1 MDMHISKILTVFS
14 FFFLSLGATDP
25 IGASEGILFQETL
38 SEKEQ
43 SLVLV
48 ASFTAN
54 GDLKKLE
61 KALHDGLDNGL
72 TVNQI
77 KEAMVH
83 LYAYCGFPRSIRGL
97 QTFIT
102 VLDIRKAKGIEDKWG
117 SEASPITDNRNKY
130 DRGKEN
136 LDKLVGTTLDGP
148 KKGYAQFSPEIEVF
162 LKEHLFADLFER
174 DVLSYKEREL
184 VTISVIASIQKAEP
198 MLRSHMNI
206 CLTQGWT
213 AAQLHDFTKII
224 KENVGKKEGRDA
236 EIVLNELLESKK

>member
-1 MDMHISKILTVFS
+1 MHISKFFTVFS
-14 FFFLSLGATDP
+14 LFFLAVGVTHP
-25 IGASEGILFQETL
+25 IDASEGALFQETL
-38 SEKEQ
+38 TQKEQ

-54 GDLKKLE
+54 GELKKLE
-61 KALHDGLDNGL
+61 RALHDGLNNGL

-97 QTFIT
+97 QTFIK
-102 VLDIRKAKGIEDKWG
+102 VLDDRKEKGIQDKWG
-117 SEASPITDNRNKY
+117 PEASPITDSRDKY

-148 KKGYAQFSPEIEVF
+148 KKGYAKFSPEIEIF

-174 DVLSYKEREL
+174 DVLTYKEREL
-184 VTISVIASIQKAEP
+184 VTISVIASIQNAEP

-206 CLTQGWT
+206 CLIQGWT
-213 AAQLHDFTKII
+213 EGQLHDFTKII
-224 KENVGKKEGRDA
+224 KQHVGKQEGKDA
-236 EIVLNELLESKK
+236 EEVLNELLESKK